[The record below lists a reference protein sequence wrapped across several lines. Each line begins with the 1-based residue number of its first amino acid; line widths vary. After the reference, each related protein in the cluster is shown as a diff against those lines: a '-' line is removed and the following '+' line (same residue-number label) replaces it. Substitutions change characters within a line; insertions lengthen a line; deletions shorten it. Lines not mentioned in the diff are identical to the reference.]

1 MGRRSAGT
9 GGSCDTEPEDQE
21 GAWVAAPLQLGD
33 NPWQA
38 TAIAYAE
45 SDPIPVIEGTTP
57 HIRFEDDRVSGDGSC
72 NSFFGPFEASGTSIR
87 LGEMATT
94 LMACLDAVM
103 DQEQAFLEAL
113 ESADS
118 YSIAGSTL
126 EMRSGNSVLL
136 LFEAVPTTL
145 SDSSWHLT
153 GLTNAS
159 EAVVSVVADTVISAM
174 FNADGTL
181 AGSSGCNTYRATWA
195 TDADHIEIGPPI
207 GTKKLCEAE
216 GVMEQEARYL
226 EVLGVVKTYQI
237 DASALVLFDDEGA
250 RQLAFARAEE

>member
-1 MGRRSAGT
+1 M
-9 GGSCDTEPEDQE
+9 
-21 GAWVAAPLQLGD
+21 AAPLQLGD

-45 SDPIPVIEGTTP
+45 GDPIPVIEGTTP
-57 HIRFEDDRVSGDGSC
+57 HIRFEDDRVSGDASC
-72 NSFFGPFEASGTSIR
+72 NSFFGPFEASGTAIR

-126 EMRSGNSVLL
+126 EMRSGNDVLL

-153 GLTNAS
+153 GLNNARD
-159 EAVVSVVADTVISAM
+159 AVVSVVADTVITAM

-207 GTKKLCEAE
+207 GTKKMCEGE

-226 EVLGVVKTYQI
+226 AVLGVVKTYQI
-237 DASALVLFDDEGA
+237 DASTLELFDDEGA
-250 RQLAFARAEE
+250 RQLAFARAED

>member
-1 MGRRSAGT
+1 MT
-9 GGSCDTEPEDQE
+9 
-21 GAWVAAPLQLGD
+21 APLQLGD

-45 SDPIPVIEGTTP
+45 GDPVPVIDGTTP

-72 NSFFGPFEASGTSIR
+72 NSFFGPFEASGTAIR
-87 LGEMATT
+87 LGEMVTT

-126 EMRSGNSVLL
+126 EMRSGNKVLL
-136 LFEAVPTTL
+136 LFQAVPTTL

-153 GLTNAS
+153 GFNRD
-159 EAVVSVVADTVISAM
+159 AVVSVAADAVITAM

-207 GTKKLCEAE
+207 GTKKMCEGE
-216 GVMEQEARYL
+216 GVMEQETRYL
-226 EVLGVVKTYQI
+226 EALGEVKTYQI
-237 DASALVLFDDEGA
+237 DASTLELFDDEGA
-250 RQLAFARAEE
+250 RQLVFARADE

>member
-1 MGRRSAGT
+1 
-9 GGSCDTEPEDQE
+9 
-21 GAWVAAPLQLGD
+21 
-33 NPWQA
+33 
-38 TAIAYAE
+38 
-45 SDPIPVIEGTTP
+45 
-57 HIRFEDDRVSGDGSC
+57 
-72 NSFFGPFEASGTSIR
+72 
-87 LGEMATT
+87 
-94 LMACLDAVM
+94 
-103 DQEQAFLEAL
+103 
-113 ESADS
+113 
-118 YSIAGSTL
+118 
-126 EMRSGNSVLL
+126 MRSGNNVLL
-136 LFEAVPTTL
+136 LFEAVPTTI

-153 GLTNAS
+153 GLNNAA

-181 AGSSGCNTYRATWA
+181 AGSSGCNTYRATWT
-195 TDADHIEIGPPI
+195 TDAGHIEIGPPI